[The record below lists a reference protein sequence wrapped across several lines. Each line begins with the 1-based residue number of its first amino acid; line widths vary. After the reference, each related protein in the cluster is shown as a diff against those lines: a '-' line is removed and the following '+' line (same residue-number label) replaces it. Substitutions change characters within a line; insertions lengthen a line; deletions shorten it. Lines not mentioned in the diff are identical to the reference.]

1 MTKSEIRSF
10 VKGLV
15 RGISVEERARFSEA
29 LKEEVVGLECWR
41 SAKEVMLFFSLP
53 DEVDMLP
60 LIRAALAEQKRI
72 YLPRVIAT
80 KVSRDVDVCE
90 VAEGNTLAMG
100 GTLPKKSE
108 QAMGSTLPMR
118 GTLPK
123 KSTLP
128 AGNTVSGEE
137 MILEVRELA
146 PGLMPGQSRP
156 GQLAQMLPPK
166 QLAQMLPPEQLA
178 QMLPPGQLAQMLP
191 PEQLEQMLPPGQL
204 PPELLEQILPHEQLP
219 PGQLAPGRWGI
230 WEPTDEAPLLSD
242 YSRLDLVVV
251 PGVAFSSDGKR
262 LGRGKSFYDRF
273 LPLVPRAAFVGVC
286 YPCQV
291 VEQIP
296 ADPWDIGM
304 DIVCCGKKR

>member
-1 MTKSEIRSF
+1 MIKSEIRSF

-90 VAEGNTLAMG
+90 VAEG
-100 GTLPKKSE
+100 
-108 QAMGSTLPMR
+108 STL
-118 GTLPK
+118 LK

-137 MILEVRELA
+137 MILEVRELE
-146 PGLMPGQSRP
+146 P
-156 GQLAQMLPPK
+156 GQLAL
-166 QLAQMLPPEQLA
+166 
-178 QMLPPGQLAQMLP
+178 
-191 PEQLEQMLPPGQL
+191 
-204 PPELLEQILPHEQLP
+204 
-219 PGQLAPGRWGI
+219 GRWGI

-242 YSRLDLVVV
+242 YSRLVLVVV
-251 PGVAFSSDGKR
+251 PGVAFSSDGRR

>member
-15 RGISVEERARFSEA
+15 RGISVEERTRFSEA

-80 KVSRDVDVCE
+80 QVSRGADVCE

-108 QAMGSTLPMR
+108 QAMGNTLPKESTLP
-118 GTLPK
+118 G
-123 KSTLP
+123 
-128 AGNTVSGEE
+128 GNTVSGEE

-146 PGLMPGQSRP
+146 
-156 GQLAQMLPPK
+156 
-166 QLAQMLPPEQLA
+166 
-178 QMLPPGQLAQMLP
+178 
-191 PEQLEQMLPPGQL
+191 
-204 PPELLEQILPHEQLP
+204 

-286 YPCQV
+286 YPCQL

-296 ADPWDIGM
+296 ADHWDIGM

>member
-15 RGISVEERARFSEA
+15 RGISVEERTRFSEA

-72 YLPRVIAT
+72 YLPRVIAAQ
-80 KVSRDVDVCE
+80 VSRGVDVCE
-90 VAEGNTLAMG
+90 VAEGNTL
-100 GTLPKKSE
+100 
-108 QAMGSTLPMR
+108 
-118 GTLPK
+118 PK

-128 AGNTVSGEE
+128 AGDTVSGEE

-146 PGLMPGQSRP
+146 PGLMPGQLR
-156 GQLAQMLPPK
+156 
-166 QLAQMLPPEQLA
+166 PEQLA
-178 QMLPPGQLAQMLP
+178 QM
-191 PEQLEQMLPPGQL
+191 
-204 PPELLEQILPHEQLP
+204 LP

-230 WEPTDEAPLLSD
+230 WEPTDEAPLVSD

-304 DIVCCGKKR
+304 DIVCCGEKR

>member
-60 LIRAALAEQKRI
+60 LIKAALAEQKRI

-90 VAEGNTLAMG
+90 VAEGNTL
-100 GTLPKKSE
+100 PKKSTL
-108 QAMGSTLPMR
+108 AMGSTLPME
-118 GTLPK
+118 
-123 KSTLP
+123 STLP
-128 AGNTVSGEE
+128 AGNTVRCEE

-146 PGLMPGQSRP
+146 PGMMPGGLMPGQLRP
-156 GQLAQMLPPK
+156 G
-166 QLAQMLPPEQLA
+166 QLA

-204 PPELLEQILPHEQLP
+204 PPEQLA
-219 PGQLAPGRWGI
+219 PGQLALGQWGI

>member
-100 GTLPKKSE
+100 STLPKESTLAMGGTLPKE
-108 QAMGSTLPMR
+108 
-118 GTLPK
+118 
-123 KSTLP
+123 STLP

-146 PGLMPGQSRP
+146 P
-156 GQLAQMLPPK
+156 
-166 QLAQMLPPEQLA
+166 E
-178 QMLPPGQLAQMLP
+178 
-191 PEQLEQMLPPGQL
+191 
-204 PPELLEQILPHEQLP
+204 
-219 PGQLAPGRWGI
+219 QLAPGRWGI

-304 DIVCCGKKR
+304 DIVCCGEKR

>member
-80 KVSRDVDVCE
+80 QVSRGVDVCE

-123 KSTLP
+123 ESTLP
-128 AGNTVSGEE
+128 AGNGERGEE
-137 MILEVRELA
+137 MVLEVRELA
-146 PGLMPGQSRP
+146 PGLMPGQLR
-156 GQLAQMLPPK
+156 
-166 QLAQMLPPEQLA
+166 
-178 QMLPPGQLAQMLP
+178 PGQLAQMLP

-204 PPELLEQILPHEQLP
+204 PPEQLA

>member
-15 RGISVEERARFSEA
+15 RGISVEERTRFSEA

-80 KVSRDVDVCE
+80 QVSRGVDVCE
-90 VAEGNTLAMG
+90 VAEGNTL
-100 GTLPKKSE
+100 PKES
-108 QAMGSTLPMR
+108 S
-118 GTLPK
+118 
-123 KSTLP
+123 LP
-128 AGNTVSGEE
+128 AGNTVSCEE

-146 PGLMPGQSRP
+146 P
-156 GQLAQMLPPK
+156 
-166 QLAQMLPPEQLA
+166 E
-178 QMLPPGQLAQMLP
+178 
-191 PEQLEQMLPPGQL
+191 
-204 PPELLEQILPHEQLP
+204 
-219 PGQLAPGRWGI
+219 QLAPGRWGI

-304 DIVCCGKKR
+304 DIVCCGEKR

>member
-15 RGISVEERARFSEA
+15 RGISVEERTRFSEA

-60 LIRAALAEQKRI
+60 LIRAALAEQKHI

-80 KVSRDVDVCE
+80 QVSRGVDVCE
-90 VAEGNTLAMG
+90 VAAGN
-100 GTLPKKSE
+100 
-108 QAMGSTLPMR
+108 
-118 GTLPK
+118 TLPK
-123 KSTLP
+123 KSTLS

-137 MILEVRELA
+137 MVLEVRELA
-146 PGLMPGQSRP
+146 PGMMPGGLMPGQLRP
-156 GQLAQMLPPK
+156 EQLEQI
-166 QLAQMLPPEQLA
+166 LPPEQLA
-178 QMLPPGQLAQMLP
+178 QMLT
-191 PEQLEQMLPPGQL
+191 PGQL
-204 PPELLEQILPHEQLP
+204 PPEQLA

-304 DIVCCGKKR
+304 DIVCCGEKR

>member
-15 RGISVEERARFSEA
+15 RGISVEERTRFSEA

-41 SAKEVMLFFSLP
+41 RAKEVMLFFSLP

-80 KVSRDVDVCE
+80 QVSRGVDVCE

-123 KSTLP
+123 ESTPP
-128 AGNTVSGEE
+128 AGNGERDEE
-137 MILEVRELA
+137 MVLEVRELA
-146 PGLMPGQSRP
+146 PGLMPGQLR
-156 GQLAQMLPPK
+156 
-166 QLAQMLPPEQLA
+166 
-178 QMLPPGQLAQMLP
+178 PGQLAQMLP
-191 PEQLEQMLPPGQL
+191 PEQL
-204 PPELLEQILPHEQLP
+204 P
-219 PGQLAPGRWGI
+219 PGQLARGRWGI

>member
-15 RGISVEERARFSEA
+15 RGISVEERTRFSEA

-80 KVSRDVDVCE
+80 QVSRGVDVCE

-123 KSTLP
+123 ESTLP
-128 AGNTVSGEE
+128 AGNGERGEE
-137 MILEVRELA
+137 MVLEVRELA
-146 PGLMPGQSRP
+146 PGLMPGQLR
-156 GQLAQMLPPK
+156 
-166 QLAQMLPPEQLA
+166 PEQLA
-178 QMLPPGQLAQMLP
+178 QMLPPGQLP
-191 PEQLEQMLPPGQL
+191 PEQLA
-204 PPELLEQILPHEQLP
+204 

>member
-15 RGISVEERARFSEA
+15 RGISVEERTRFSEA

-80 KVSRDVDVCE
+80 QVSRGVDVCE
-90 VAEGNTLAMG
+90 VAEGNTL
-100 GTLPKKSE
+100 PKE
-108 QAMGSTLPMR
+108 
-118 GTLPK
+118 
-123 KSTLP
+123 STLP
-128 AGNTVSGEE
+128 AGNTVSCEE

-146 PGLMPGQSRP
+146 PGLMPGQLRP
-156 GQLAQMLPPK
+156 G

-178 QMLPPGQLAQMLP
+178 QMLPPGQLP
-191 PEQLEQMLPPGQL
+191 P
-204 PPELLEQILPHEQLP
+204 EQLP

-304 DIVCCGKKR
+304 DIVCCGEKR

>member
-15 RGISVEERARFSEA
+15 RGISVEERTRFSEA

-80 KVSRDVDVCE
+80 QVSRGVDVCE

-108 QAMGSTLPMR
+108 QAMGN
-118 GTLPK
+118 TLPK

-128 AGNTVSGEE
+128 AGNTVSCEE

-146 PGLMPGQSRP
+146 PGLKP
-156 GQLAQMLPPK
+156 GQLRPEQLEQILLPG

-178 QMLPPGQLAQMLP
+178 QM
-191 PEQLEQMLPPGQL
+191 
-204 PPELLEQILPHEQLP
+204 LP

-304 DIVCCGKKR
+304 DIVCCGEKR

>member
-15 RGISVEERARFSEA
+15 RGISVEERTRFSEA

-72 YLPRVIAT
+72 YLPRVIAAQ
-80 KVSRDVDVCE
+80 VSRGVDVCE

-108 QAMGSTLPMR
+108 QAMGN
-118 GTLPK
+118 TLPK

-128 AGNTVSGEE
+128 AGNIVSGEE

-146 PGLMPGQSRP
+146 PGLMPGQLRP
-156 GQLAQMLPPK
+156 GQLAQMLPP
-166 QLAQMLPPEQLA
+166 
-178 QMLPPGQLAQMLP
+178 
-191 PEQLEQMLPPGQL
+191 
-204 PPELLEQILPHEQLP
+204 EQLP

-304 DIVCCGKKR
+304 DIVCCGEKR

>member
-15 RGISVEERARFSEA
+15 RRISVEERTRFSEA

-80 KVSRDVDVCE
+80 QVSRGVDVCE
-90 VAEGNTLAMG
+90 VAEGNTL
-100 GTLPKKSE
+100 PKKSTL
-108 QAMGSTLPMR
+108 AMGSTLPME
-118 GTLPK
+118 
-123 KSTLP
+123 STLP
-128 AGNTVSGEE
+128 AGNTVSCEE

-146 PGLMPGQSRP
+146 PGLMPGQLRP
-156 GQLAQMLPPK
+156 GQLAQMLPP
-166 QLAQMLPPEQLA
+166 
-178 QMLPPGQLAQMLP
+178 
-191 PEQLEQMLPPGQL
+191 
-204 PPELLEQILPHEQLP
+204 EQLP

-304 DIVCCGKKR
+304 DIVCCGEKR

>member
-15 RGISVEERARFSEA
+15 RGISVEERTRFSEA

-90 VAEGNTLAMG
+90 VAEGNTL
-100 GTLPKKSE
+100 PKKSTL
-108 QAMGSTLPMR
+108 AMGSTLPME
-118 GTLPK
+118 
-123 KSTLP
+123 STLP

-146 PGLMPGQSRP
+146 QGMMPGGLMPGQLRP
-156 GQLAQMLPPK
+156 GQLAQMLPP
-166 QLAQMLPPEQLA
+166 E
-178 QMLPPGQLAQMLP
+178 
-191 PEQLEQMLPPGQL
+191 
-204 PPELLEQILPHEQLP
+204 
-219 PGQLAPGRWGI
+219 QLAPGRWGI

>member
-15 RGISVEERARFSEA
+15 RVISVEERTRFSEA

-80 KVSRDVDVCE
+80 QVSRGVDVCE
-90 VAEGNTLAMG
+90 VAEGNTL
-100 GTLPKKSE
+100 PKKSTL
-108 QAMGSTLPMR
+108 AMGSTLPME
-118 GTLPK
+118 
-123 KSTLP
+123 STLP

-146 PGLMPGQSRP
+146 PGLMPGQLR
-156 GQLAQMLPPK
+156 
-166 QLAQMLPPEQLA
+166 
-178 QMLPPGQLAQMLP
+178 PGQLAQMLP

-204 PPELLEQILPHEQLP
+204 PPEQLA
-219 PGQLAPGRWGI
+219 PGQLALGRWGI

>member
-80 KVSRDVDVCE
+80 QVSRGVDVCE

-108 QAMGSTLPMR
+108 QAMGN
-118 GTLPK
+118 TLPK
-123 KSTLP
+123 ESTLP

-146 PGLMPGQSRP
+146 
-156 GQLAQMLPPK
+156 
-166 QLAQMLPPEQLA
+166 
-178 QMLPPGQLAQMLP
+178 
-191 PEQLEQMLPPGQL
+191 
-204 PPELLEQILPHEQLP
+204 

-296 ADPWDIGM
+296 ADPWDVGM

>member
-80 KVSRDVDVCE
+80 QVSRGVDVCE

-108 QAMGSTLPMR
+108 QAMGN
-118 GTLPK
+118 TLPK
-123 KSTLP
+123 ESTLP
-128 AGNTVSGEE
+128 AGNIVSGEE

-146 PGLMPGQSRP
+146 PGMMPEELMPAQLRP
-156 GQLAQMLPPK
+156 GQMEQI
-166 QLAQMLPPEQLA
+166 LPPEQLA
-178 QMLPPGQLAQMLP
+178 QMLPPGQLAHMLP
-191 PEQLEQMLPPGQL
+191 PEQLEQMLPP
-204 PPELLEQILPHEQLP
+204 E
-219 PGQLAPGRWGI
+219 QLAPGRWGI

-273 LPLVPRAAFVGVC
+273 LPLVPRAAVVGVC

-304 DIVCCGKKR
+304 DIVCCGEKR

>member
-80 KVSRDVDVCE
+80 QVSRGADVCE

-100 GTLPKKSE
+100 GTLPKKSTL
-108 QAMGSTLPMR
+108 AMGN
-118 GTLPK
+118 TLPK
-123 KSTLP
+123 ESTLP

-146 PGLMPGQSRP
+146 P
-156 GQLAQMLPPK
+156 
-166 QLAQMLPPEQLA
+166 EQLA
-178 QMLPPGQLAQMLP
+178 L
-191 PEQLEQMLPPGQL
+191 
-204 PPELLEQILPHEQLP
+204 
-219 PGQLAPGRWGI
+219 GRWGI

-304 DIVCCGKKR
+304 DIVCCGEKR

>member
-10 VKGLV
+10 VKSLV
-15 RGISVEERARFSEA
+15 RGISVEERTRFSEA

-60 LIRAALAEQKRI
+60 LIRAALAEHRRI

-80 KVSRDVDVCE
+80 QVSRGVDVCE
-90 VAEGNTLAMG
+90 VAEGN
-100 GTLPKKSE
+100 
-108 QAMGSTLPMR
+108 
-118 GTLPK
+118 TLPK

-146 PGLMPGQSRP
+146 P
-156 GQLAQMLPPK
+156 
-166 QLAQMLPPEQLA
+166 EQLA
-178 QMLPPGQLAQMLP
+178 T
-191 PEQLEQMLPPGQL
+191 
-204 PPELLEQILPHEQLP
+204 
-219 PGQLAPGRWGI
+219 GRWGI

-304 DIVCCGKKR
+304 DIVCCGEQR

>member
-15 RGISVEERARFSEA
+15 RGISVEERTRFSEA

-80 KVSRDVDVCE
+80 QVSRGVDVCE

-128 AGNTVSGEE
+128 AGNIVSGEE

-146 PGLMPGQSRP
+146 PGMMPEELMPAQLRP
-156 GQLAQMLPPK
+156 
-166 QLAQMLPPEQLA
+166 E
-178 QMLPPGQLAQMLP
+178 
-191 PEQLEQMLPPGQL
+191 
-204 PPELLEQILPHEQLP
+204 
-219 PGQLAPGRWGI
+219 QLAPGRWGI

-304 DIVCCGKKR
+304 DIVCCGEKR

>member
-41 SAKEVMLFFSLP
+41 SAKEVMLYFSLP

-80 KVSRDVDVCE
+80 QVSRGVDVCE
-90 VAEGNTLAMG
+90 VAKGNTLAMG
-100 GTLPKKSE
+100 GTLPKKS
-108 QAMGSTLPMR
+108 
-118 GTLPK
+118 
-123 KSTLP
+123 TLP
-128 AGNTVSGEE
+128 AGNGERGEE
-137 MILEVRELA
+137 MVLEVRELA
-146 PGLMPGQSRP
+146 PGLIP
-156 GQLAQMLPPK
+156 GQLR
-166 QLAQMLPPEQLA
+166 PEQLE
-178 QMLPPGQLAQMLP
+178 QILLPEQLAQMLP

-204 PPELLEQILPHEQLP
+204 AL
-219 PGQLAPGRWGI
+219 GRWGI

>member
-15 RGISVEERARFSEA
+15 RGISVEERTRFSEA

-80 KVSRDVDVCE
+80 QVSRGVDVCE

-123 KSTLP
+123 ESTLP
-128 AGNTVSGEE
+128 AGNGERGEE
-137 MILEVRELA
+137 MVLEVRELA
-146 PGLMPGQSRP
+146 PGLIP
-156 GQLAQMLPPK
+156 GQLRPEQLEQMRPPE

-178 QMLPPGQLAQMLP
+178 QM
-191 PEQLEQMLPPGQL
+191 
-204 PPELLEQILPHEQLP
+204 LP

>member
-15 RGISVEERARFSEA
+15 RGISVEERARCSEA

-80 KVSRDVDVCE
+80 QVSRGVDVCE
-90 VAEGNTLAMG
+90 VAEGNTL
-100 GTLPKKSE
+100 PKE
-108 QAMGSTLPMR
+108 
-118 GTLPK
+118 
-123 KSTLP
+123 STLP
-128 AGNTVSGEE
+128 AGNTVSCEE

-146 PGLMPGQSRP
+146 PGLMH
-156 GQLAQMLPPK
+156 GQLR
-166 QLAQMLPPEQLA
+166 
-178 QMLPPGQLAQMLP
+178 

-204 PPELLEQILPHEQLP
+204 AQLLPPE
-219 PGQLAPGRWGI
+219 QLAPGRWGI

-304 DIVCCGKKR
+304 DIVCCGEKR

>member
-15 RGISVEERARFSEA
+15 RGISVEERTRFSEA

-80 KVSRDVDVCE
+80 QVSRGVDVCK
-90 VAEGNTLAMG
+90 VAEGNTLAMR
-100 GTLPKKSE
+100 GTLAKKSE
-108 QAMGSTLPMR
+108 QAMGN
-118 GTLPK
+118 TLPK
-123 KSTLP
+123 ESTLP

-146 PGLMPGQSRP
+146 P
-156 GQLAQMLPPK
+156 
-166 QLAQMLPPEQLA
+166 E
-178 QMLPPGQLAQMLP
+178 
-191 PEQLEQMLPPGQL
+191 
-204 PPELLEQILPHEQLP
+204 
-219 PGQLAPGRWGI
+219 QLAPGRWGI
-230 WEPTDEAPLLSD
+230 WEPTDGAPLLSD

>member
-178 QMLPPGQLAQMLP
+178 QMLPPGQLPPEQLP
-191 PEQLEQMLPPGQL
+191 PEQL
-204 PPELLEQILPHEQLP
+204 PPE
-219 PGQLAPGRWGI
+219 QLAPGRWGI

>member
-15 RGISVEERARFSEA
+15 RGISVEERTRFSEA

-108 QAMGSTLPMR
+108 QAVGSTLAKKSEQAM
-118 GTLPK
+118 GNTLPK
-123 KSTLP
+123 ESSLP

-146 PGLMPGQSRP
+146 PELLPGGLMPGQLRP
-156 GQLAQMLPPK
+156 EQLEQILLPE
-166 QLAQMLPPEQLA
+166 QLEQILLPGQLA
-178 QMLPPGQLAQMLP
+178 QMLPPGQLP
-191 PEQLEQMLPPGQL
+191 PEQLA
-204 PPELLEQILPHEQLP
+204 PE
-219 PGQLAPGRWGI
+219 QLAPGRWGI

-304 DIVCCGKKR
+304 DIVCCGEKR

>member
-15 RGISVEERARFSEA
+15 RGISVEERTRFSEA

-108 QAMGSTLPMR
+108 QAMGN
-118 GTLPK
+118 TLPK
-123 KSTLP
+123 ESTLP
-128 AGNTVSGEE
+128 AGNIVSGEE

-146 PGLMPGQSRP
+146 PG
-156 GQLAQMLPPK
+156 QLAL
-166 QLAQMLPPEQLA
+166 
-178 QMLPPGQLAQMLP
+178 
-191 PEQLEQMLPPGQL
+191 
-204 PPELLEQILPHEQLP
+204 
-219 PGQLAPGRWGI
+219 GRWGI

>member
-15 RGISVEERARFSEA
+15 RGISVEERTRFSEA

-80 KVSRDVDVCE
+80 QVSRGVDVCE
-90 VAEGNTLAMG
+90 VAQGNTLAMG
-100 GTLPKKSE
+100 GSLPKKSE
-108 QAMGSTLPMR
+108 QAMGS
-118 GTLPK
+118 TLPK

-146 PGLMPGQSRP
+146 
-156 GQLAQMLPPK
+156 
-166 QLAQMLPPEQLA
+166 
-178 QMLPPGQLAQMLP
+178 
-191 PEQLEQMLPPGQL
+191 
-204 PPELLEQILPHEQLP
+204 

-304 DIVCCGKKR
+304 DIVCCGEKR

>member
-41 SAKEVMLFFSLP
+41 SAKEVMLFCSLP

-72 YLPRVIAT
+72 YLPRVIAAQ
-80 KVSRDVDVCE
+80 VSRGVDVCE

-123 KSTLP
+123 ESTLP
-128 AGNTVSGEE
+128 AGNGERGEE
-137 MILEVRELA
+137 MVLEVRELA
-146 PGLMPGQSRP
+146 PGLIP
-156 GQLAQMLPPK
+156 GQLRPEQLEQILLPE

-178 QMLPPGQLAQMLP
+178 QM
-191 PEQLEQMLPPGQL
+191 
-204 PPELLEQILPHEQLP
+204 LP

-304 DIVCCGKKR
+304 DIVCCGEKR

>member
-80 KVSRDVDVCE
+80 QVSRGVDVCE

-108 QAMGSTLPMR
+108 QAMVN
-118 GTLPK
+118 TLPK

-128 AGNTVSGEE
+128 AGNTVSCEE

-146 PGLMPGQSRP
+146 PGMMPGGLMPGQLR
-156 GQLAQMLPPK
+156 
-166 QLAQMLPPEQLA
+166 
-178 QMLPPGQLAQMLP
+178 PGQLAQMLP
-191 PEQLEQMLPPGQL
+191 PEQL
-204 PPELLEQILPHEQLP
+204 P
-219 PGQLAPGRWGI
+219 PGQLAPGQWGI

-273 LPLVPRAAFVGVC
+273 LPLVPRATFVGVC

>member
-80 KVSRDVDVCE
+80 QVSRGADVCE

-100 GTLPKKSE
+100 
-108 QAMGSTLPMR
+108 

-146 PGLMPGQSRP
+146 PGMMPEGLMPGQLR
-156 GQLAQMLPPK
+156 
-166 QLAQMLPPEQLA
+166 PEQLA
-178 QMLPPGQLAQMLP
+178 QMLPPGQLAL
-191 PEQLEQMLPPGQL
+191 
-204 PPELLEQILPHEQLP
+204 
-219 PGQLAPGRWGI
+219 GRWGI

-304 DIVCCGKKR
+304 DIVCCGEKR

>member
-15 RGISVEERARFSEA
+15 RGISVEERTRFSEA

-60 LIRAALAEQKRI
+60 LISAALAEQKRI

-80 KVSRDVDVCE
+80 QVSRGVDVCE

-100 GTLPKKSE
+100 GTLPKKS
-108 QAMGSTLPMR
+108 
-118 GTLPK
+118 
-123 KSTLP
+123 TLP
-128 AGNTVSGEE
+128 AGNTVRCEE
-137 MILEVRELA
+137 MVLEVRELA
-146 PGLMPGQSRP
+146 PGLMPGQLR
-156 GQLAQMLPPK
+156 
-166 QLAQMLPPEQLA
+166 
-178 QMLPPGQLAQMLP
+178 PGQLAQMLP
-191 PEQLEQMLPPGQL
+191 PEQL
-204 PPELLEQILPHEQLP
+204 P
-219 PGQLAPGRWGI
+219 PGQLALGRWGI

>member
-15 RGISVEERARFSEA
+15 RGISVEERTRFSEA

-80 KVSRDVDVCE
+80 QVSRGADVCE

-108 QAMGSTLPMR
+108 QAMGSTL
-118 GTLPK
+118 LK

-128 AGNTVSGEE
+128 AGNTVSCEE

-146 PGLMPGQSRP
+146 
-156 GQLAQMLPPK
+156 
-166 QLAQMLPPEQLA
+166 
-178 QMLPPGQLAQMLP
+178 
-191 PEQLEQMLPPGQL
+191 
-204 PPELLEQILPHEQLP
+204 

>member
-15 RGISVEERARFSEA
+15 RGISVEERARCSEA

-80 KVSRDVDVCE
+80 QVSRGVDVCE
-90 VAEGNTLAMG
+90 VAEGNTL
-100 GTLPKKSE
+100 PKE
-108 QAMGSTLPMR
+108 
-118 GTLPK
+118 
-123 KSTLP
+123 STLP

-137 MILEVRELA
+137 MVLEVRELA
-146 PGLMPGQSRP
+146 
-156 GQLAQMLPPK
+156 
-166 QLAQMLPPEQLA
+166 
-178 QMLPPGQLAQMLP
+178 
-191 PEQLEQMLPPGQL
+191 
-204 PPELLEQILPHEQLP
+204 

-304 DIVCCGKKR
+304 DIVCCGEKR

>member
-15 RGISVEERARFSEA
+15 RGISVEERTRFSEA

-60 LIRAALAEQKRI
+60 LIRAALAEQKRL

-80 KVSRDVDVCE
+80 KVSRDVNVCE
-90 VAEGNTLAMG
+90 VAEGNTL
-100 GTLPKKSE
+100 PKE
-108 QAMGSTLPMR
+108 R
-118 GTLPK
+118 
-123 KSTLP
+123 TLP
-128 AGNTVSGEE
+128 AGDTVSCEE

-146 PGLMPGQSRP
+146 PG
-156 GQLAQMLPPK
+156 QLAL
-166 QLAQMLPPEQLA
+166 
-178 QMLPPGQLAQMLP
+178 
-191 PEQLEQMLPPGQL
+191 
-204 PPELLEQILPHEQLP
+204 
-219 PGQLAPGRWGI
+219 GRWGI

-304 DIVCCGKKR
+304 DIVCCGEKR

>member
-15 RGISVEERARFSEA
+15 RGISVEERTRFSEA

-80 KVSRDVDVCE
+80 QVSRGVDVCK

-123 KSTLP
+123 ESTLP
-128 AGNTVSGEE
+128 AGNGERGEE
-137 MILEVRELA
+137 MVLEVRELA
-146 PGLMPGQSRP
+146 
-156 GQLAQMLPPK
+156 QMLPS
-166 QLAQMLPPEQLA
+166 E
-178 QMLPPGQLAQMLP
+178 
-191 PEQLEQMLPPGQL
+191 
-204 PPELLEQILPHEQLP
+204 
-219 PGQLAPGRWGI
+219 QLAPGRWGI

-273 LPLVPRAAFVGVC
+273 MPLVPRADFVGVC

>member
-15 RGISVEERARFSEA
+15 RKISVEERARFSEA

-80 KVSRDVDVCE
+80 QVSRGADVCE
-90 VAEGNTLAMG
+90 VAEGNTL
-100 GTLPKKSE
+100 PKE
-108 QAMGSTLPMR
+108 
-118 GTLPK
+118 
-123 KSTLP
+123 STLP
-128 AGNTVSGEE
+128 AGNTVSCEE

-146 PGLMPGQSRP
+146 PGLMPGGLMP
-156 GQLAQMLPPK
+156 GLLR
-166 QLAQMLPPEQLA
+166 PEQLA
-178 QMLPPGQLAQMLP
+178 QM
-191 PEQLEQMLPPGQL
+191 
-204 PPELLEQILPHEQLP
+204 LP